1 MNRKKI
7 RLSILTISILG
18 LMIFWK
24 PVVFYAADG
33 GQVGHEAVIEFYR
46 EDKKKEPPT
55 TTSDSLSDL
64 KISEE
69 PKQSKPIGRFPQTGE
84 ILKKSLMLSGIVLA
98 LSALY
103 VYVKKHKKEH
113 EGETKP

>member
-1 MNRKKI
+1 MNKKFLRI
-7 RLSILTISILG
+7 SILTISILG

-24 PVVFYAADG
+24 PVTSFADDG

-46 EDKKKEPPT
+46 EDEKKDPPT
-55 TTSDSLSDL
+55 TTSESKTNLNV
-64 KISEE
+64 SEG
-69 PKQSKPIGRFPQTGE
+69 PQKSKPIGRFPQTGE
-84 ILKKSLMLSGIVLA
+84 IVRKSLMLSGIVLA

-103 VYVKKHKKEH
+103 VYVKKQRKEN

>member
-1 MNRKKI
+1 MNKKKLCI
-7 RLSILTISILG
+7 SILTISILG
-18 LMIFWK
+18 LIAFWK
-24 PVVFYAADG
+24 PMTSFADDG

-46 EDKKKEPPT
+46 DDEKEQTT
-55 TTSDSLSDL
+55 TTSNL
-64 KISEE
+64 KVSEE

-84 ILKKSLMLSGIVLA
+84 IVKKSLMLSGILLA

-103 VYVKKHKKEH
+103 VYVKKQRKEH